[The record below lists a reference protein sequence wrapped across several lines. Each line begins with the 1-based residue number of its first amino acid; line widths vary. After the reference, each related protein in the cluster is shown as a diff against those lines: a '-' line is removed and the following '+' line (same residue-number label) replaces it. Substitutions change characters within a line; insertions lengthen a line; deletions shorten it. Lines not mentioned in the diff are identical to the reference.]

1 MKENNNIRDINNIIS
16 YNTRHNP
23 KNTSYRGSSLN
34 EKNQNIDEDQNT
46 EFINQE
52 IPVEIND
59 QTDIEG
65 KVNLSIDQERIIQ
78 KLPSFRVGDRK
89 LNDEVINSDKYLNL
103 KEYKPLIIRNP
114 PIFFWFLGI
123 IFIGFGFSLIV
134 NMALYKYKKN
144 FMNGFVGRYA
154 WEYIILIVIFI
165 FGASFF
171 FYAEYESIEVDK
183 MKGIIKLYRYDSL
196 SCKLKILEI
205 DIKNINSIFPVR
217 VQTQRRSS
225 MERTCLT
232 QIGITFNNTNTTYIF
247 KTLFRYFTIKN
258 VIKLRTF
265 LYKRLQSYDSV
276 SRELDGTLTY
286 ISVLQDRI
294 R

>member
-1 MKENNNIRDINNIIS
+1 MKEKNNIRDINNIIS
-16 YNTRHNP
+16 YNTRHNQ
-23 KNTSYRGSSLN
+23 KNTSYHGSSLN

-134 NMALYKYKKN
+134 NIALYKYKKN
-144 FMNGFVGRYA
+144 FMNGFVGHYA

-217 VQTQRRSS
+217 VQTQRSSS

-247 KTLFRYFTIKN
+247 KTIFRYFTIKN

>member
-1 MKENNNIRDINNIIS
+1 MKEKNNIREINDIIS
-16 YNTRHNP
+16 YNTKRNLKQP
-23 KNTSYRGSSLN
+23 SYHKAPLN
-34 EKNQNIDEDQNT
+34 EKNSVIDEEQNT

-52 IPVEIND
+52 IPVEINS
-59 QTDIEG
+59 QEDIEG
-65 KVNLSIDQERIIQ
+65 KVSLSIDQERIIQ

-89 LNDEVINSDKYLNL
+89 LNDEVINSDKYLNF
-103 KEYKPLIIRNP
+103 KEYKPLIIRNA
-114 PIFFWFLGI
+114 PIFFWLLGI
-123 IFIGFGFSLIV
+123 IFICFGFTLII
-134 NMALYKYKKN
+134 NIALYKYQKN

-154 WEYIILIVIFI
+154 WEYIILIIIFI

-183 MKGIIKLYRYDSL
+183 MKGFIKLYRYDTL
-196 SCKLKILEI
+196 SCKLNILEI

-217 VQTQRRSS
+217 VQTQRSSS
-225 MERTCLT
+225 MERSCLT
-232 QIGITFNNTNTTYIF
+232 QIGITFNNSNTTYIF
-247 KTLFRYFTIKN
+247 KSIFRYFTIKT

-276 SRELDGTLTY
+276 ERELDGTLTY
-286 ISVLQDRI
+286 INILQDRI